1 MHRIFFGL
9 LSALAI
15 GPVLAQSPQV
25 AKPTPAAQAPSA
37 AAAPHVIPAPQTT
50 QAAQGA
56 PAPPVTQVSQQALL
70 DMQANKDASL
80 FLLDVRRPDEF
91 AAGHIPGAVNI
102 PYDQVAAR
110 LGEIPKDDEV
120 VLYCHSGRR
129 AGLAA
134 EVLAANGYTKLAHL
148 QGDMQGWQ
156 SAGRPVEAA
165 AGPAVAK

>member
-1 MHRIFFGL
+1 MMLRNFSGL
-9 LSALAI
+9 LGVLVV
-15 GPVLAQSPQV
+15 GPVLAQMQ
-25 AKPTPAAQAPSA
+25 Q
-37 AAAPHVIPAPQTT
+37 I
-50 QAAQGA
+50 A
-56 PAPPVTQVSQQALL
+56 PAPPVQKPAVTLAPQAAQVAQLSPQALL
-70 DMQANKDASL
+70 EMQANKDASL
-80 FLLDVRRPDEF
+80 FLLDVRTPDEF
-91 AAGHIPGAVNI
+91 SAGHIPGAVNI

-110 LGEIPKDDEV
+110 LGEIPKGDEV